1 VIDSPLKDFKEVP
14 SQMERTNSQAPAARA
29 RRTAAPQKPAA
40 EPAADRLNQSLAD
53 IPASCPSYKS
63 FEHIRD
69 PKARRA
75 KEYEQ
80 HLLILRDMFPQYS
93 AGLNEQIA
101 YARSQSARDKVS
113 DRDRIILHLE
123 KNEQLTCREMADDL
137 SIPYATC
144 YKILRGYLGTG
155 TVAAHERKGIAGNK
169 PYLIYSLTHEQT

>member
-1 VIDSPLKDFKEVP
+1 
-14 SQMERTNSQAPAARA
+14 MERINSQATPRTRRHARLI
-29 RRTAAPQKPAA
+29 KPAA
-40 EPAADRLNQSLAD
+40 EPTETATSCLA
-53 IPASCPSYKS
+53 IPASTPSYTS

-80 HLLILRDMFPQYS
+80 HLLILRDRFPQYS
-93 AGLNEQIA
+93 AGIDEQIA
-101 YARSQSARDKVS
+101 YARLQSARDSVS

-123 KNEQLTCREMADDL
+123 KNEQLTCREMSDDL

-144 YKILRGYLGTG
+144 YKILRGYLEMG

-169 PYLIYSLTHEQT
+169 PYLIYSLTHTK